1 MMRWGALPAL
11 VLAIIVGT
19 GCVQTAFV
27 PTTTLRL
34 PSRPEGCYL
43 DVILHGEPP
52 YPYVVIGS
60 VTTDSTAP
68 GLFAIGEGN
77 EIAIER
83 MQSQACRVG
92 AHGLLQIDSQSHG
105 VWTKDGYS
113 KSTTGAAVAFVY
125 VDEAGRPLPPP
136 SASRPVVHPG
146 AYAAPPPPPAA
157 APSSYPATP
166 PPGYPPP
173 PPPVYP
179 PSQAPGE
186 TPVTSP

>member
-1 MMRWGALPAL
+1 ML
-11 VLAIIVGT
+11 VLAIMIGA
-19 GCVQTAFV
+19 GCVQTGFV

-43 DVILHGEPP
+43 DMIFHGEPP

-77 EIAIER
+77 EVAIQR
-83 MQSQACRVG
+83 TQQQACFVG
-92 AHGLLQIDSQSHG
+92 AHGLLQVDSQSHG
-105 VWTKDGYS
+105 VWTQNGYS

-136 SASRPVVHPG
+136 SSAHPVIHPG
-146 AYAAPPPPPAA
+146 AYAAPPPPPPPAA
-157 APSSYPATP
+157 VPSSYPPAP
-166 PPGYPPP
+166 AAAYPP
-173 PPPVYP
+173 YAA
-179 PSQAPGE
+179 PSQAPGA